1 MKAGGKGWERRKLH
15 WFSSCDE
22 LMNVTR
28 TIVVPEFSLMTTEN
42 FSNGVYKN

>member
-15 WFSSCDE
+15 WFSSYDE
-22 LMNVTR
+22 LMNVTCNF
-28 TIVVPEFSLMTTEN
+28 PEFSLMTTEN